1 MQEVNSMASIKK
13 SRTKL
18 TTRWIENEFFSD
30 DKTRIF
36 YCENCE
42 KSMVTHWIKDFKF
55 CPYCGAR
62 ATEVVYE

>member
-1 MQEVNSMASIKK
+1 MAKLKK
-13 SRTKL
+13 CQVSRTKL

-55 CPYCGAR
+55 CPYCGAK

>member
-1 MQEVNSMASIKK
+1 MASIKK

-30 DKTRIF
+30 DRTRIF
-36 YCENCE
+36 YCEN
-42 KSMVTHWIKDFKF
+42 HWIKDFNF
-55 CPYCGAR
+55 CPGCGAR